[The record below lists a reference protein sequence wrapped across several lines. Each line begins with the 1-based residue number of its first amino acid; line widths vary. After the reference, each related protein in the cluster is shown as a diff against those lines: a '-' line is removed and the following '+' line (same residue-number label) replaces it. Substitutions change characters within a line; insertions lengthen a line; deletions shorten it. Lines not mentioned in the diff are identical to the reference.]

1 MYDLKVNSTIT
12 SNTIFSIYL
21 GGIIIDGSQIQAPNG
36 YITNTFVSFNRVF
49 IAQVPPSGPGGPA
62 IYCGASGVSQ
72 PSSITLINGI
82 NGPQISIIKI
92 A

>member
-49 IAQVPPSGPGGPA
+49 IAQVPPVVGDTA

-82 NGPQISIIKI
+82 NGPQISIIEI